1 MSSARF
7 VYAIVVGKGKSIF
20 DGGRGAFNDVCI
32 YIYQGYH
39 MGGEIIANLVNNKVF
54 QAHLSWGLV

>member
-20 DGGRGAFNDVCI
+20 DGGRGLLTMYVYVSIRA
-32 YIYQGYH
+32 
-39 MGGEIIANLVNNKVF
+39 IIWAGK
-54 QAHLSWGLV
+54 